1 MANKYQLVTVLNPA
15 IGEEALNSLIDQIKS
30 KVESGAT
37 IDALDNLGTKHLAYE
52 IQDQKEG
59 LYLKILYT
67 AESEFPKEIERVLKI
82 TDGVLRFLNVR
93 VSE

>member
-37 IDALDNLGTKHLAYE
+37 IDALDNLGTKHIAYE

>member
-1 MANKYQLVTVLNPA
+1 MANQYQLVTVLNPA
-15 IGEEALNSLIDQIKS
+15 IGEEALNSLIETIKS
-30 KVESGAT
+30 KIETGAT
-37 IDALDNLGTKHLAYE
+37 VDALENLGSKHLAYE

-59 LYLKILYT
+59 VYLKILFT

-82 TDGVLRFLNVR
+82 TDGVLRFLAVR

>member
-1 MANKYQLVTVLNPA
+1 MANQYKLVTVLNCSE
-15 IGEEALNSLIDQIKS
+15 GEEAAEALINTVKA

-52 IQDQKEG
+52 IQDQREG
-59 LYLKILYT
+59 LYIQITFT
-67 AESEFPKEIERVLKI
+67 AESDFPKEIERVLKI
-82 TDGVLRFLNVR
+82 TDGVLRYLIVR